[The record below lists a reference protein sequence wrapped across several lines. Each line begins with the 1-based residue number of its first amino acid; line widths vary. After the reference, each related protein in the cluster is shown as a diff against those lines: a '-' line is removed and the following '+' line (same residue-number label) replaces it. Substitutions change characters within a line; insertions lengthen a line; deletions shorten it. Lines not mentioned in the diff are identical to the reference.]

1 MAAQLKKIR
10 NLEAVFSPNSIAVI
24 GASREPNKIGHVI
37 VKNFVDGG
45 FGGKVY
51 PINQSADTILGLK
64 AYKSVLDIREKVDSA
79 VIAVPMEKKSACAA
93 NSSISSTTDGN
104 SSIMPITGFA

>member
-1 MAAQLKKIR
+1 MARGKIPEKVK
-10 NLEAVFSPNSIAVI
+10 NLDAVFNPSSIAVI

-51 PINQSADTILGLK
+51 PINPNAEEILGLK
-64 AYKSVLDIREKVDSA
+64 SYSSVMQVPGKIDSA
-79 VIAVPMEKKSACAA
+79 VIAVPESAVGAFLRSAEKKA
-93 NSSISSTTDGN
+93 
-104 SSIMPITGFA
+104 